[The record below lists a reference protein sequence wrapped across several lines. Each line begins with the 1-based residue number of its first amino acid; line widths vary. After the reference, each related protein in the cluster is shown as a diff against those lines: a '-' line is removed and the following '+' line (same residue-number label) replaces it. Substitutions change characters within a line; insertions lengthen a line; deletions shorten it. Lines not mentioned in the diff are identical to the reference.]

1 MCEFVLVFVLA
12 FALYQLIVIRY
23 RSIGS
28 GCHSVQ
34 KEDQQQFFIAAHDMN
49 GSEAAAACDVL
60 ITAMEETREFYIE
73 GGEYL
78 PLGVW
83 MTRGFDAVHIK
94 ERSRDSDVI
103 QDPVLGTVYR
113 VRILQR
119 GNAGS
124 RTTLTTRNLKR
135 KQGQLDNIS
144 GAGSSNDHLP
154 PPEEEP
160 ADVPALMDGTAES
173 VDKSSDSSSSSSSSS
188 SSDKKKKK
196 KSNKKGKKGKKNKK
210 DKKDK
215 KKAKKEAKKEAK
227 ARKDC
232 SVPW

>member
-1 MCEFVLVFVLA
+1 
-12 FALYQLIVIRY
+12 
-23 RSIGS
+23 
-28 GCHSVQ
+28 
-34 KEDQQQFFIAAHDMN
+34 MN
-49 GSEAAAACDVL
+49 GHEAAAACDVL
-60 ITAMEETREFYIE
+60 ITALEETKEFYIE

-113 VRILQR
+113 VRILSK

-124 RTTLTTRNLKR
+124 RTTVTTRNLKR
-135 KQGQLDNIS
+135 KQPTEEQPVDSGGAGIS
-144 GAGSSNDHLP
+144 GDGMQAIEGQP
-154 PPEEEP
+154 
-160 ADVPALMDGTAES
+160 VIPALMDGTAGS
-173 VDKSSDSSSSSSSSS
+173 DNPSSSDSSDSSSSSSS

-196 KSNKKGKKGKKNKK
+196 SKKDKKGKKGKKGKK

-215 KKAKKEAKKEAK
+215 KKAKKEHKAKK
-227 ARKDC
+227 DL
-232 SVPW
+232 